1 MLRREKPRLNSFREF
16 LDIDALQEELQV
28 CVWAN
33 CQTQSARVPR
43 IDASRSPRLTHADHA
58 AEVWATAKLR
68 RQKSPTPKQT
78 AVRGMWCTS
87 SCFAPSLKLTVGTR
101 ADLG

>member
-58 AEVWATAKLR
+58 AEGHCEAAKTKIPNSETNRSARHVVYVIMLC
-68 RQKSPTPKQT
+68 SI
-78 AVRGMWCTS
+78 S
-87 SCFAPSLKLTVGTR
+87 
-101 ADLG
+101 